1 MIGRR
6 RFLGAA
12 GGLMLL
18 AANRAKAGNA
28 DVPGSKGLSDAMAAL
43 ERRSGGRLGVA
54 VLDPGSGQHYDWRGG
69 GRPMCSAYNSLAA
82 AILKE

>member
-18 AANRAKAGNA
+18 AASRASAGNP
-28 DVPGSKGLSDAMAAL
+28 DVAGSKGFSDVMAAL

-54 VLDPGSGQHYDWRGG
+54 VLDTGSGRRLPIWR
-69 GRPMCSAYNSLAA
+69 SADQS
-82 AILKE
+82 